1 VVPNYG
7 ATTPFRH
14 IFTKINITQ
23 QGLAGLFEYHI
34 ILFSAFSDY
43 RHYVEDM
50 VPGARETFAA
60 VLGEEEKKVPVKK
73 APVTAAP
80 PSKLKQPPPVK
91 VTSLPLKEDKPIEEK
106 PENVPEQAKPP
117 SPVKSAP
124 ELALAPPPPLSPPPL
139 PPPTEPS
146 TEPSKEPST
155 EPSTEPP
162 TELPTKPQTEEAIK
176 PTEEEPKPGQAENVS
191 LEFSLEEACRTMDA
205 VTDSAVGAGK
215 RSVIDYLVQDFFL
228 RFMYTNFLSPNA

>member
-1 VVPNYG
+1 MLYIFRCFALFFCLDSFQSNRAVVLNCG
-7 ATTPFRH
+7 TTPFNHIPFRH
-14 IFTKINITQ
+14 DF
-23 QGLAGLFEYHI
+23 
-34 ILFSAFSDY
+34 

-73 APVTAAP
+73 APVAAAP

-91 VTSLPLKEDKPIEEK
+91 VTSLPPKEDKPIENN
-106 PENVPEQAKPP
+106 PENVSEQAKP

-139 PPPTEPS
+139 PPLTEPP
-146 TEPSKEPST
+146 TEPST

-162 TELPTKPQTEEAIK
+162 TELPTKPQTEETVK

-205 VTDSAVGAGK
+205 VADSAVGAGEI
-215 RSVIDYLVQDFFL
+215 SVIYYCSVQDFCL
-228 RFMYTNFLSPNA
+228 RLIDVY